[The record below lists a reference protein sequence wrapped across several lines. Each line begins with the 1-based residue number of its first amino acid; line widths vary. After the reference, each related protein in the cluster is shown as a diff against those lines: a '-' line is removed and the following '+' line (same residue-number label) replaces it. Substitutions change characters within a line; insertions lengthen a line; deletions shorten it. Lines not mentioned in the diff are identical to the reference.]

1 MTKETAAHFDLI
13 KMQNRKMLRNLLRT
27 ESPLSIAKA
36 AEKTGLSYPTV
47 SGLLK
52 ELLLEGQVLISEQ
65 QNIAGGRP
73 GICYELNAAYQY
85 GLTLFFDDMLL
96 QGKVYD
102 ATGTTVRDYLWKGF
116 TREISAGDIA
126 EYVGE
131 VKQAYPALTAVAIGV
146 PGAVKEKIIM
156 YLPKFPALVG
166 DGLANALHEKC
177 GVDVFMENDINAIA
191 FAEVGEWEN
200 FAHIVYVEEDHC
212 IGVGIVLDGEIVRGS
227 QGFAGELEYLC
238 EDLQDEEKTF
248 LTGITALTCVLNLS
262 LILVSGSFCTEENVR
277 RLREKLACK
286 LPVDRIP
293 ELHIVDSTGELYDRG
308 LFRKILLAWS
318 QQI

>member
-1 MTKETAAHFDLI
+1 MEKETAVHFDLI
-13 KMQNRKMLRNLLRT
+13 KMQNRKLLRNLLRT
-27 ESPLSIAKA
+27 ESPQSIAKA

-52 ELLLEGQVLISEQ
+52 ELLAEGRVLISEQ

-96 QGKVYD
+96 RGRVYD
-102 ATGTTVRDYLWKGF
+102 ATGAIVQDYLWRGF
-116 TREISAGDIA
+116 TKKISAEDISG
-126 EYVGE
+126 YVAE
-131 VKQAYPALTAVAIGV
+131 VKQAYPALTAVSIGV
-146 PGAVKEKIIM
+146 PGAVKGKTIM

-166 DGLANALHEKC
+166 DGLANALQGKF
-177 GVDVFMENDINAIA
+177 GVEVFVENDINAIA

-200 FAHIVYVEEDHC
+200 FAHIVYVREDHC
-212 IGVGIVLDGEIVRGS
+212 IGVGIVLDGEIVKGS

-248 LTGITALTCVLNLS
+248 LSGITALTCVLNLP

-277 RLREKLACK
+277 QLREKLECQ

-318 QQI
+318 QQM